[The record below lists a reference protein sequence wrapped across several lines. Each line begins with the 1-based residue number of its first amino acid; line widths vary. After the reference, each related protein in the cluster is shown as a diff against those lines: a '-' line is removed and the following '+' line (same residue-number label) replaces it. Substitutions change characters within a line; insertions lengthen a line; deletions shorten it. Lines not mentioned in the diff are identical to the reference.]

1 MKMLNNLV
9 LRGFRNHFLTSIL
22 HYDNTMLNTL
32 NRLKSFTEDLQII
45 NLIDFLTN
53 TNVLQLPL
61 NQKSLKKIFE

>member
-45 NLIDFLTN
+45 NLIDILTN